1 MTETINKARE
11 YAQQGADYSVG
22 MAENVQAMAST
33 VIKDAAE
40 FNVQWIEMVRANT
53 NSSLDFARQLVSLK
67 SPSEFFQ
74 LSAEHTRKQFEAVT
88 QQAQH
93 LAGLAQKVTTD
104 AVQPMQAIVKSA
116 SKKAMPR

>member
-1 MTETINKARE
+1 MTETVNKARE

-53 NSSLDFARQLVSLK
+53 NSSLDFARQLVSVK

>member
-53 NSSLDFARQLVSLK
+53 NSSLDFARQLVSAK

-104 AVQPMQAIVKSA
+104 AVQPMQEIVKSA

>member
-1 MTETINKARE
+1 
-11 YAQQGADYSVG
+11 
-22 MAENVQAMAST
+22 MAETVQAMAST

-53 NSSLDFARQLVSLK
+53 NSSLDFARQLVSVK

-74 LSAEHTRKQFEAVT
+74 LSAEHTRKQFEVVT

>member
-1 MTETINKARE
+1 M
-11 YAQQGADYSVG
+11 G

-53 NSSLDFARQLVSLK
+53 NSSLDFARQLVGVK

-74 LSAEHTRKQFEAVT
+74 LSAEHTRKQFEVVT

-116 SKKAMPR
+116 SKKAT

>member
-1 MTETINKARE
+1 MTETVNKARE
-11 YAQQGADYSVG
+11 YAQQGADYSMG

-53 NSSLDFARQLVSLK
+53 NSSLDFARQLVSVK

-104 AVQPMQAIVKSA
+104 AVQPMQEIVKSA

>member
-1 MTETINKARE
+1 MTETVNKARE

-53 NSSLDFARQLVSLK
+53 NSSLDFARQLVSVK

-104 AVQPMQAIVKSA
+104 AVQPMQEIVKSA
-116 SKKAMPR
+116 SKKAT

>member
-53 NSSLDFARQLVSLK
+53 NSSLDFARQLVSVK

>member
-53 NSSLDFARQLVSLK
+53 NSSLDFARQLVGVK

-74 LSAEHTRKQFEAVT
+74 LSADHTRKQFEVVT

-116 SKKAMPR
+116 SKKAT

>member
-40 FNVQWIEMVRANT
+40 FNVQWIEMVRANA
-53 NSSLDFARQLVSLK
+53 NSSLDFARRLVSVK

-116 SKKAMPR
+116 TKKAMPR

>member
-1 MTETINKARE
+1 MTETVNKARE
-11 YAQQGADYSVG
+11 YAQQGADYSMG

-53 NSSLDFARQLVSLK
+53 NFSLDFARQLVRVK

-74 LSAEHTRKQFEAVT
+74 LSAEYTRKQFEAIT